1 MEIVAFFQNSL
12 KAWPG
17 RKSSVV
23 YAPGCN
29 FECSFCYAHSIIK
42 NHERLERIPQEKI
55 VQMLL
60 DDYEQVDSVVL
71 SGGEPL
77 MQGKKLLE
85 FLELLKAE
93 GFYTKLDTNGGN
105 SLLLEKAL
113 SQGLV
118 DFVSLDLKNRLNDYS
133 YFKITGKRFLA
144 EEVWR
149 SVQAVM
155 FYCNDYEFRM
165 TFVPGLHS
173 QQDVFELAKQ
183 LKGAKR
189 FVLQQF
195 IASEG
200 TLSNELQNLKS
211 TTYEQLLKTARQIQE
226 IEEVRIRT
234 LKGDETIQPLTQ
246 KITHSILF

>member
-118 DFVSLDLKNRLNDYS
+118 DFVSLDLKNRLNDY
-133 YFKITGKRFLA
+133 II
-144 EEVWR
+144 
-149 SVQAVM
+149 
-155 FYCNDYEFRM
+155 D
-165 TFVPGLHS
+165 
-173 QQDVFELAKQ
+173 
-183 LKGAKR
+183 
-189 FVLQQF
+189 
-195 IASEG
+195 
-200 TLSNELQNLKS
+200 LQNYYFDK
-211 TTYEQLLKTARQIQE
+211 YK
-226 IEEVRIRT
+226 
-234 LKGDETIQPLTQ
+234 KYYYFYN
-246 KITHSILF
+246 KIMADAELRAPEPVSAGP